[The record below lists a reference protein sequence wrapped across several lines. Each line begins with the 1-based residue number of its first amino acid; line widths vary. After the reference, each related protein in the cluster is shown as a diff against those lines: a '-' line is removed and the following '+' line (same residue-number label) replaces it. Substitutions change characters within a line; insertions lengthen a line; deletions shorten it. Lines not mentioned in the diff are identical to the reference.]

1 MENKIKTEVLEA
13 IKGIKVKLG
22 LIKDEPQENKVT
34 TKDNKEFSFVG
45 ELVEGI
51 EVKCGDETLNGTY
64 ELSDNRKMVI
74 AEGKFVKFEAV
85 SVKGDEPNAEIV
97 EFKAVIDTLKAE
109 NVQLKAD
116 LKASIEASKETL
128 SAVEKIALAFEF
140 EPAPAGGGNNG
151 DGLTKAEWVVKR
163 QTEGK

>member
-1 MENKIKTEVLEA
+1 MENKNLKTEVLEA
-13 IKGIKVKLG
+13 LKGIKVKLG
-22 LIKDEPQENKVT
+22 LIKDEPQESKVT

-64 ELSDNRKMVI
+64 ELSDDRKMVI
-74 AEGKFVKFEAV
+74 NEGKFVKFEAIV
-85 SVKGDEPNAEIV
+85 VEGNSNTEIV
-97 EFKAVIDTLKAE
+97 ELKAIVETVKAE

-116 LKASIEASKETL
+116 LKVAIEASKETL
-128 SAVEKIALAFEF
+128 SAVEKIALAFEQ
-140 EPAPAGGGNNG
+140 EPKPDGGGSG
-151 DGLTKAEWVVKR
+151 EGLTKAEWVVKR

>member
-1 MENKIKTEVLEA
+1 MENKNLKTEVLEA
-13 IKGIKVKLG
+13 LRGIKVKLG
-22 LIKDEPQENKVT
+22 LIKDEPQEGKVT
-34 TKDNKEFSFVG
+34 TKDNKEISFVG

-64 ELSDNRKMVI
+64 ELSDDRKMVI

-85 SVKGDEPNAEIV
+85 AVGNEPNTENVELKAIV
-97 EFKAVIDTLKAE
+97 ETLKAE

-116 LKASIEASKETL
+116 LKVAIEASKETL
-128 SAVEKIALAFEF
+128 SAVEKIALAFES
-140 EPAPAGGGNNG
+140 EEKPAGGGSG
-151 DGLTKAEWVVKR
+151 EGLTKAEWVVKR

>member
-1 MENKIKTEVLEA
+1 MENKNLKTEVLEA
-13 IKGIKVKLG
+13 LKGIKVKLG
-22 LIKDEPQENKVT
+22 LIKDEPQESKVT

-64 ELSDNRKMVI
+64 ELSDDRKMVI
-74 AEGKFVKFEAV
+74 TEGKFVKFEAIEV
-85 SVKGDEPNAEIV
+85 EGDKPNTEVVELKSIV
-97 EFKAVIDTLKAE
+97 DTLKAE

-116 LKASIEASKETL
+116 LKVAIEASKETL
-128 SAVEKIALAFEF
+128 SAVEKIALAFET
-140 EPAPAGGGNNG
+140 EEKPAGGGSG
-151 DGLTKAEWVVKR
+151 EGLTKAEWVVKR